1 MSYKQL
7 NNRPVYLV
15 GDLHTNYKEFKED
28 YDKRGIKDSDFI
40 FLGDTSIIRESDFNQ
55 FKKLDKQF
63 DKDGNKGY
71 FLRGNHDNPFL
82 HDVSDYSKHYTTFRP
97 VYTGYT
103 EINGYKGIFLNGAT
117 TVNRSLLEEG
127 VNYWKEFDK
136 VDDASSYTDK
146 LDFVI
151 GHTGPLPMDTVWNTD
166 CSRFIIEDK
175 QLAMDLANEQTYLR
189 KLLKQWKPKLWC
201 CGHYHSN
208 YRHHIQEKDFECD
221 VRLIG
226 KNVIVNFSEIL
237 CKMNSKKNSQK
248 KS

>member
-7 NNRPVYLV
+7 NNRPVFLV
-15 GDLHTNYKEFKED
+15 GDLHTNYKEFKEG
-28 YDKRGIKDSDFI
+28 YDKLGVKNCDFI
-40 FLGDTSIIRESDFNQ
+40 FLGDTTISRESDFGQ

-82 HDVSDYSKHYTTFRP
+82 HDVCDYSKHYTSFLP

-103 EINGYKGIFLNGAT
+103 EIDGYKGIFLNGAV
-117 TVNRSLLEEG
+117 TVNRSLLTDG
-127 VNYWKEFDK
+127 INYWKDFDK
-136 VDDASSYTDK
+136 VDDASRYNDK

-151 GHTGPLPMDTVWNTD
+151 GHTGPLPKSGVWKTN
-166 CSRFIIEDK
+166 CSRFILEDK
-175 QLAMDLANEQTYLR
+175 QLALDLANEQTYLR
-189 KLLKQWKPKLWC
+189 KLIKLWKPKVWF

-208 YRHHIQEKDFECD
+208 YKHSITEKDFSCD
-221 VRLIG
+221 IHMIN
-226 KNVIVNFSEIL
+226 KNTIVNLTEQL
-237 CKMNSKKNSQK
+237 WKMNSKKNSQK